1 MPVVLGVALGGV
13 FGALSRYGLDTL
25 VERRTESSFPWGT
38 LVVNVT
44 GCLAVG
50 LVIAALVDRG
60 RAPEWLRIG
69 LVVGF
74 CGSYTTFSTFAQE
87 TLDLAETR
95 DLALAGAVVA
105 ANVLV
110 GLAAVLVGVKLG
122 RLV

>member
-1 MPVVLGVALGGV
+1 MPVVLGVALGGI

-38 LVVNVT
+38 FVVNVS
-44 GCLAVG
+44 GCLVVG
-50 LVIAALVDRG
+50 LVIAALVDRE

-87 TLDLAETR
+87 TLDLVDTR
-95 DLALAGAVVA
+95 DLALACATVA

-110 GLAAVLVGVKLG
+110 GLAAVLVGVTLG